1 VADPVVPTKGTPRI
15 GGNSAMILPSTL
27 NVLVIGM
34 SVIVF
39 GFLWRM
45 AAAKMSDSPWGQ
57 AMATI
62 W

>member
-1 VADPVVPTKGTPRI
+1 
-15 GGNSAMILPSTL
+15 MILPSTI
-27 NVLVIGM
+27 NVLTIFFSVVIA
-34 SVIVF
+34 

-45 AAAKMSDSPWGQ
+45 AAAKMSDSSWGQ

>member
-1 VADPVVPTKGTPRI
+1 V
-15 GGNSAMILPSTL
+15 ILPSTI

-45 AAAKMSDSPWGQ
+45 LAAKMSDNPWGQ

-62 W
+62 F

>member
-1 VADPVVPTKGTPRI
+1 
-15 GGNSAMILPSTL
+15 MILPSTL
-27 NVLVIGM
+27 NVLVIGF